1 LADSPHIGVVP
12 GDVLAGKYRVE
23 RVLGVGGMGV
33 VVAAHHVQLDQKVA
47 LKFLLPEA
55 LAIPEAIT
63 RFDREA
69 RAAVR
74 IQSEHVARIID
85 VGRLDTGA
93 PYMVMEYLDGS
104 DLSAW
109 LRQRGPM
116 PVEQAV
122 DFVLQACEAIADA
135 HVLGIVHRDLKPA
148 NLFCIRR
155 SDGQLSIK
163 VLDFGISKVTT
174 AADVSMTRTSALV
187 GSPLYMSP
195 EQMQSSKGVDART
208 DLWSL
213 GVILYELLTGRP
225 PFLAAAVTELA
236 IQIAVEPAQPVR
248 SFRPDVPAGLE
259 QVIATC
265 LQKDRDRRFQT
276 VGELAIALRDFG
288 SRRSRASV
296 ERVVETLQAAG
307 MGAALTQ
314 PGESHA
320 RPPQPGRPIAAPTVA
335 SWGTTGGG
343 GTSARSRMALVAAL
357 VGLVVMAAAALVV
370 VALARRAPAS
380 RQPAAA
386 IVAAPPPSLDPP
398 ADPPAAQLAS
408 SEARSG
414 ASAVAAA
421 GSIVSPP
428 ATAAV
433 TAPLLAPRHPA
444 VGPSTAPAAP
454 ASHPPKASC
463 DPPFFLDSAGHRQYK
478 PECL

>member
-1 LADSPHIGVVP
+1 MADSPDIGVVP
-12 GDVLAGKYRVE
+12 GDILAGKYRVE

-55 LAIPEAIT
+55 LTVPEAVT

-135 HVLGIVHRDLKPA
+135 HVLSIVHRDLKPA

-225 PFLAAAVTELA
+225 PFLAEAVTELA
-236 IQIAVEPAQPVR
+236 IQIAVEPATPVR

-276 VGELAIALRDFG
+276 VGALAIALRDFG
-288 SRRSRASV
+288 SRRSRVSV

-307 MGAALTQ
+307 MGGALTQ

-320 RPPQPGRPIAAPTVA
+320 RPVPLARPIAAPTVA

-343 GTSARSRMALVAAL
+343 GTSAKSRVAPVAAL
-357 VGLVVMAAAALVV
+357 LGLVMLAAAAIVV
-370 VALARRAPAS
+370 VALARRTPAS
-380 RQPAAA
+380 KQPAAA
-386 IVAAPPPSLDPP
+386 IVASSPSLDPP
-398 ADPPAAQLAS
+398 AAQVAS
-408 SEARSG
+408 SEAQSVASAS
-414 ASAVAAA
+414 ASAVSTASTPATPAVAA
-421 GSIVSPP
+421 P
-428 ATAAV
+428 ATASPA
-433 TAPLLAPRHPA
+433 AQHHPA
-444 VGPSTAPAAP
+444 VGPSTATAAP
-454 ASHPPKASC
+454 ASHAAKTSC